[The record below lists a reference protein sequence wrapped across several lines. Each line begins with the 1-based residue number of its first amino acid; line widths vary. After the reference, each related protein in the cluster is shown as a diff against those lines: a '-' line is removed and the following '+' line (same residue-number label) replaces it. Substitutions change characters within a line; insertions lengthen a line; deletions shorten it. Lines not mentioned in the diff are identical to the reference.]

1 MIPQTPVYILRSRKN
16 TGNVRIRFSEV
27 GFELSH
33 GMMEDNV
40 RFVIPLLPTS
50 LLFLQDAA
58 NT

>member
-1 MIPQTPVYILRSRKN
+1 MISQTPVHIGVGN
-16 TGNVRIRFSEV
+16 TGNVSIRFSEV

-33 GMMEDNV
+33 GMMEDNIH
-40 RFVIPLLPTS
+40 FVIPLLPTSS